1 MDYKL
6 HTPPLAVGY
15 WVMPGSASP
24 MTTIKFTAFKRPRWL
39 TRKMMYYVF
48 EWKWEDAK

>member
-1 MDYKL
+1 MEYKFE
-6 HTPPLAVGY
+6 PPPKPVGY
-15 WVMPGSASP
+15 WVMPGSVSAV
-24 MTTIKFTAFKRPRWL
+24 TTIKFTAFTRPRWL

>member
-6 HTPPLAVGY
+6 HTPPPAVGY
-15 WVMPGSASP
+15 WVMPGSVSAV
-24 MTTIKFTAFKRPRWL
+24 TTIKFTAFKRPRWL